1 MSRLLPVD
9 NSSVEF
15 SYCLL
20 EVKVMITCSVLP
32 KHFEKKHF
40 KSVYVLRKFIFLSKV
55 EVRFHV
61 PLGSNNKTCLLSFQA
76 DLSRRL
82 KLDSIYNYRALTTM

>member
-1 MSRLLPVD
+1 MYHLLPGD
-9 NSSVEF
+9 DSSVKL

-20 EVKVMITCSVLP
+20 EVKAMITHSVLP
-32 KHFEKKHF
+32 MHFEKKHY

-61 PLGSNNKTCLLSFQA
+61 PLGSGSKICLLSFQA
-76 DLSRRL
+76 DLSRHL
-82 KLDSIYNYRALTTM
+82 KLDSIYRL